1 MHQKLVPDSS
11 LILANNHSIQE
22 IFLKIRY
29 FEIERGSSKIF
40 LKVNFIFSFNPFPF
54 NGQNYQ
60 KQKGPGTSEQ
70 LL

>member
-1 MHQKLVPDSS
+1 MNQKLVPDLSLTQSS
-11 LILANNHSIQE
+11 HCIQE

-29 FEIERGSSKIF
+29 FEMERGSPKIF
-40 LKVNFIFSFNPFPF
+40 LKVNFIFSFNPVPF